1 MQQNKTTLVQL
12 LITDL
17 QHSASK
23 RGGLILQRSRAHT
36 GWCGVALLSSLVTSV
51 DCYFEEGCD
60 CEVLRLASLYVCIR
74 VGRIGLSHKK
84 LCCRRRTARRAMSV
98 KILSTVETSCT
109 TTTSRT
115 NGVRRLQLV
124 NSRDSSTVV

>member
-36 GWCGVALLSSLVTSV
+36 G
-51 DCYFEEGCD
+51 F
-60 CEVLRLASLYVCIR
+60 LRLEQLAVTHPISPTFYAIHIRQKPICLLVVNTYCHIADLYSTCTE
-74 VGRIGLSHKK
+74 
-84 LCCRRRTARRAMSV
+84 CAR
-98 KILSTVETSCT
+98 
-109 TTTSRT
+109 
-115 NGVRRLQLV
+115 
-124 NSRDSSTVV
+124 